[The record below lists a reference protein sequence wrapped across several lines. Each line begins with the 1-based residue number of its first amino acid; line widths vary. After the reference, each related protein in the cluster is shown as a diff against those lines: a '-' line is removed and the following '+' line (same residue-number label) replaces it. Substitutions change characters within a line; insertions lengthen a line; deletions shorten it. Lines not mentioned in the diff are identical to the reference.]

1 MIRARLLA
9 RGHVL
14 RAACGAALVCA
25 SVAASSPARAEP
37 RPQAPLHDTLTGPAK
52 AAYESATIL
61 VNNGDYAGALAK
73 YEQAYAASRDPRLL
87 FNMAV
92 CARSLR
98 AYARMRGL
106 LLRYRKEAAATM
118 SDEDRGEVEAALAA
132 IRGLVASVKLTVNED
147 GAAVAV
153 DGESAGTTPL
163 GGDLVLDLG
172 KHVVSVK
179 KPGFDPVE
187 RPLEISGGDR
197 ETAVSVALVPAKTGG
212 NLVVSSDDA
221 ALVAIDDAIVQHGR
235 FDGEVT
241 AGTHRVRVT
250 EAGKVPY
257 DARIEIQTGETRTL
271 VIALENEHGA
281 QGAPVWPWIVAGA
294 AVVAGA
300 TVGGYFLF
308 QSHTAASPPPSGALG
323 SVQFAGW
330 RL

>member
-1 MIRARLLA
+1 MMRSRFL
-9 RGHVL
+9 GV
-14 RAACGAALVCA
+14 RAACGAALLCA
-25 SVAASSPARAEP
+25 SVVASSPAGADP
-37 RPQAPLHDTLTGPAK
+37 RPQAPLHETLTGPAK

-73 YEQAYAASRDPRLL
+73 YEQAYAVSKDPRLL

-106 LLRYRKEAAATM
+106 LLRYRKEAAGTLT
-118 SDEDRGEVEAALAA
+118 DEDRAEVEGALTAV
-132 IRGLVASVKLTVNED
+132 RGLVASVKLTVNED
-147 GAAVAV
+147 GAVVSV
-153 DGESAGTTPL
+153 DGENAGTTPL
-163 GGDLVLDLG
+163 DGDLVLDLG
-172 KHVVSVK
+172 KHVMSVK
-179 KPGFDPVE
+179 KPGFEPDT
-187 RPLEISGGDR
+187 RTIEISGGDR
-197 ETAVSVALVPAKTGG
+197 ETAMSVALVAAKTGG
-212 NLVVSSDDA
+212 ALVVAADDDA
-221 ALVAIDDAIVQHGR
+221 LVTIDDDVARRGR

-250 EAGKVPY
+250 EPGKISY
-257 DARIEIQTGETRTL
+257 DARVEIRTGETRTL

-281 QGAPVWPWIVAGA
+281 QGGPVWPWIVAGA

-308 QSHTAASPPPSGALG
+308 QSHTPGPAPPSGQLG
-323 SVQFAGW
+323 SVQFASW

>member
-1 MIRARLLA
+1 MIRLRL
-9 RGHVL
+9 RRL
-14 RAACGAALVCA
+14 RAARVACGAALACA
-25 SVAASSPARAEP
+25 CFALSATAGADP
-37 RPQAPLHDTLTGPAK
+37 RPQAPLHDTLTGSAK
-52 AAYESATIL
+52 VAYESATIL

-73 YEQAYAASRDPRLL
+73 YEQAYAASKDPRLL

-98 AYARMRGL
+98 AYARMRGF
-106 LLRYRKEAAATM
+106 LLRYRKEAAGTM
-118 SDEDRGEVEAALAA
+118 SDEDKAEVEGALAA

-147 GAAVAV
+147 GAAVSV

-163 GGDLVLDLG
+163 DGDLVLDLG

-179 KPGFDPVE
+179 KPGFEPDT
-187 RPLEISGGDR
+187 RTLEISGGDR

-212 NLVVSSDDA
+212 ALVVASDDE
-221 ALVAIDDAIVQHGR
+221 ALVTIDDAVARRGR

-241 AGTHRVRVT
+241 AGTHRVQVT
-250 EAGKVPY
+250 EPGKISY
-257 DARIEIQTGETRTL
+257 DAHVEIHAGETRTL
-271 VIALENEHGA
+271 VVALESEHGA
-281 QGAPVWPWIVAGA
+281 TVWPWIVAGA

-308 QSHTAASPPPSGALG
+308 QSHTTAPAQPSGALG